1 MTFFFSGNNVNNKNN
16 QELLE
21 LYDTNFCLILILL

>member
-21 LYDTNFCLILILL
+21 LYVTNFCLILILL